1 MLNKD
6 ELLNCSIIVLDK
18 PSNYDSHQITACIK
32 RILNIEKIGHGGTLD
47 PKVTGVLPIFL
58 NKATKLAHYFFRT
71 HKEYVGIM
79 RIHNDINLKNIKET
93 ARKFTGKIKQLPPLK
108 SAVKRQE
115 REREIY
121 EFEILEKNN
130 KDILFKVRCESG
142 TYIRK
147 LIHDFGI
154 ALGTGAHMLELRRTK
169 DWFFS
174 EKDCVSMND
183 IVNNTNNGKIR
194 DILVPVEI
202 IAKNMPNIIVK
213 DEYLD
218 KLYHGSPVYREY
230 VLSMDKFKKDDF
242 VAVIARD
249 KGLIE
254 IARAIL
260 EGNVIAKPNT
270 VLNNGI

>member
-1 MLNKD
+1 MLNKNG
-6 ELLNCSIIVLDK
+6 LLYGIIVLDK

-32 RILNIEKIGHGGTLD
+32 RILNVEKIGHGGTLD

-58 NKATKLAHYFFRT
+58 NKATKLAHYFFKT

-79 RIHNDINLKNIKET
+79 QIHEDIDLKNIKET
-93 ARKFTGKIKQLPPLK
+93 VKKFTGKIKQLPPLK

-121 EFEILEKNN
+121 EFKILEKEGKN
-130 KDILFKVRCESG
+130 ILFKVKCESG

-169 DWFFS
+169 DWFFG
-174 EKDCVSMND
+174 EDICVTAND
-183 IVNNTNNGKIR
+183 IVNAINNKSIEKI
-194 DILVPVEI
+194 IVPVEV
-202 IAKNMPNIIVK
+202 IAKNMPKIIVK

-218 KLYHGSPVYREY
+218 RLYHGSPVYKDY

-242 VAVIARD
+242 VSVIARD

-270 VLNNGI
+270 VLKNGI

>member
-6 ELLNCSIIVLDK
+6 GLLYGIIVLDK

-32 RILNIEKIGHGGTLD
+32 RLLNAEKIGHGGTLD

-58 NKATKLAHYFFRT
+58 NKATKLAHYFFKTR
-71 HKEYVGIM
+71 KEYVGIM
-79 RIHNDINLKNIKET
+79 HIHKEIDLKNIKET
-93 ARKFTGKIKQLPPLK
+93 AKKFTGKIRQLPPLK

-121 EFEILEKNN
+121 EFKILEKEGKNV
-130 KDILFKVRCESG
+130 LFKVKCESG

-154 ALGTGAHMLELRRTK
+154 ALGTGAHMTELRRTK

-174 EKDCVSMND
+174 EKDCISMND
-183 IVNNTNNGKIR
+183 IVNNVNSGKIQE
-194 DILVPVEI
+194 IIVPVETM
-202 IAKNMPNIIVK
+202 AKNMPKIVVR

-218 KLYHGSPVYREY
+218 RLYHGSPVYKEY

-242 VAVIARD
+242 VSVIARD

-254 IARAIL
+254 IAIAIL

-270 VLNNGI
+270 VLKNGI